1 MATRANNK
9 HKTNDTP
16 QSSPPL
22 NHGQLPST
30 PSGLPWDPHKPLN
43 HPGSSGLPERQV
55 TLSKNTPPEGVK
67 TPSVQ
72 LGKVPLYIQE
82 NIKDLPVGG
91 RLKWFVE
98 HWEQQGAHPF
108 QLDLLRQGYRL
119 PFRDHPKLSRTP
131 CIHSEY
137 NDADKDNALSTSIL
151 DLLTKNAIEKVNK
164 QDSLGFY
171 SRLFLVPKP
180 GNKWRPIIDL
190 SSLNQYLTVS
200 KFKME
205 TPESIRTSLR
215 QGEWVT
221 SIDLSDA
228 YLHIPIHP
236 QSRKFL
242 RFHHKGTTYQFTS
255 LPFGLATAP
264 LVFTSLVKE
273 VKLLALKQDIHL
285 HQYLDDWLIRAT
297 SQPEAQEN
305 TTKLLSLVRSLG
317 FIVNLKKSELT
328 PQQRFDFI
336 GYHFALDQGLVK
348 PTKDRWSK
356 IQNTFNAIATRST
369 LSARTLMSI
378 IGLLASTEKTVKL
391 GRIHMRPFQWHLKT
405 HWRAPMPLNSPI
417 PWTHRMKQ
425 HGEWWLNPQ
434 NVLVGEF
441 LHPRD
446 HDILIFTDASNA
458 GWGAHLNHDSVGGL
472 WSQIEKRLHINVL
485 ELKAVILALQHF
497 SHQCHKKQVL
507 VASDNT
513 TVVAHINKQ
522 GGTHSTELCALMW
535 RLLTWCN
542 KHQITLRARHVP
554 GSLNVIADGLS
565 RRNQIQH
572 TEWSLAPHI
581 FTRISLLWE
590 RPQID
595 LFATNLNT
603 KLPTYV
609 SPIPDPQAW
618 AVDVLNI
625 SWKNMIG
632 YAFPPTALL
641 PRVVQKLLSQQCRL
655 ILIAPVVLGPGG
667 TVTRHPETTPTNSLS
682 TQTTTEQPI
691 PHSPGIPQPPRM
703 VSRSTALQNQGFT
716 AEVADRIA
724 APQRLSTRAIY
735 ASKWS
740 VFERWCIEQQV
751 DFRSPSIKHICEF
764 MCFLFNEKDRRPST
778 IEGYRTA
785 IADTLGNVPLDISNN
800 TELARL
806 IASFHRDKPKSSR
819 NLPKWDLS
827 IVLHQLKQPPFEPL
841 QEAPLKYVTWK
852 TVFLLALA
860 SGKRRSEIHA
870 WTLDGLLCLGE
881 WDQIQLTPSP
891 SFIAKNQLA
900 KEGNQAV
907 SPVVIPALATPQ
919 NDSNEDA
926 LLCPVRA
933 LSTYLKLTADLR
945 QDKALLFVSYKQGH
959 SKDIQCSTISS
970 WIKNT
975 IKYCYSRVENSDM
988 DLLGVKAHDVRA
1000 FAASKAF
1007 YGGVSMDQIL
1017 QACHWKSHNTFTSFY
1032 LKDLSGQNQKDLS
1045 FHLGSFV
1052 AAQQVVTP
1060 P

>member
-180 GNKWRPIIDL
+180 GNKWRPVIDL
-190 SSLNQYLTVS
+190 SSLNSLQVQDGNSRIYPHIAQTRRMGHLNRSVRCISTHPHSPSIKKVPQVS
-200 KFKME
+200 
-205 TPESIRTSLR
+205 P
-215 QGEWVT
+215 QGN
-221 SIDLSDA
+221 
-228 YLHIPIHP
+228 HIPVHQPSFRTGHGPPSFYLPSEGGKAPGLKTRHP
-236 QSRKFL
+236 STPIL
-242 RFHHKGTTYQFTS
+242 RRLVNKSHFSARGSGKHNKTS
-255 LPFGLATAP
+255 LPGSKPGFHRKPQEIGAHPPA
-264 LVFTSLVKE
+264 E
-273 VKLLALKQDIHL
+273 VRLHRLPFCVGPRPGQTHKRQMEQDPKYI
-285 HQYLDDWLIRAT
+285 QRNRDEID
-297 SQPEAQEN
+297 SQC
-305 TTKLLSLVRSLG
+305 TDTYV
-317 FIVNLKKSELT
+317 
-328 PQQRFDFI
+328 
-336 GYHFALDQGLVK
+336 H
-348 PTKDRWSK
+348 
-356 IQNTFNAIATRST
+356 
-369 LSARTLMSI
+369 
-378 IGLLASTEKTVKL
+378 
-391 GRIHMRPFQWHLKT
+391 
-405 HWRAPMPLNSPI
+405 HWI
-417 PWTHRMKQ
+417 TCI
-425 HGEWWLNPQ
+425 HGENCETGQDTHETFSMASQDSLESSDALEFSNSLDSQ
-434 NVLVGEF
+434 NETTQGMVAKSPKRPSRRIPT
-441 LHPRD
+441 PRD

-595 LFATNLNT
+595 LFATNLNN

-618 AVDVLNI
+618 AVDALNI

-655 ILIAPVVLGPGG
+655 ILIAPGWPTKPWFWDLVELSLDIPRQLPPIRSLLKQPLNNQFH
-667 TVTRHPETTPTNSLS
+667 THPESLNLHAWYLGA
-682 TQTTTEQPI
+682 QP
-691 PHSPGIPQPPRM
+691 
-703 VSRSTALQNQGFT
+703 SRTKAL
-716 AEVADRIA
+716 
-724 APQRLSTRAIY
+724 PQRWQIELLHLSTRAIY

-764 MCFLFNEKDRRPST
+764 MCFLFNE
-778 IEGYRTA
+778 E
-785 IADTLGNVPLDISNN
+785 
-800 TELARL
+800 
-806 IASFHRDKPKSSR
+806 
-819 NLPKWDLS
+819 
-827 IVLHQLKQPPFEPL
+827 
-841 QEAPLKYVTWK
+841 
-852 TVFLLALA
+852 VFLLALA

-1007 YGGVSMDQIL
+1007 YGGVFMDQIL

>member
-1 MATRANNK
+1 MVCRTLGTTRRSPLSTGPL
-9 HKTNDTP
+9 KTGLPPTVQGPSQVVQNTLHP
-16 QSSPPL
+16 QRIQRRRQRQCLVDFYSGSSNQKRNRKSKQTRQSRVLQPTVLSSKTREQMETRHRSQLPKPIPNSLQVQDGNSRIYPHIAQTRRMGHLNRSVRCISTHPHSPSIKKVPQVSPQGNHIPVHQPSFRTGHGPPSFYL
-22 NHGQLPST
+22 PSEGGKAPGLKTRHPST
-30 PSGLPWDPHKPLN
+30 PILKRLVNTSHFSARGSGKHNKTSL
-43 HPGSSGLPERQV
+43 PGSKPGVHRKPQEIGAHPPAEVRLHRLPFCVGPRPGQTHKRQMEQDPKYIQRNRDEIDSQCTDTYV
-55 TLSKNTPPEGVK
+55 HHWITCIHGENCETGQDTHETFSMASQDSLESSDALEFSNSLDSQNETTRGMVAKPPKRPSRRIPTPQRSRHFNLYRRIKRRLGRSLKSRLRRRSMVSNRK
-67 TPSVQ
+67 TPSHKRTGTKGSNPSPTTLLAPMPQETSAGSIRQHNCGSPHKQTGGNPLRRTLCPHVETTHMLQ
-72 LGKVPLYIQE
+72 QAPNNTQSTARPRFSQCYCGRPLQEKPNPTHRMVLGSSYLH
-82 NIKDLPVGG
+82 KDLPTLGTATNRPVCHQPEHQTSNLCVSNPGPTGLGG
-91 RLKWFVE
+91 GHAKHLLEE
-98 HWEQQGAHPF
+98 HDRVRIPSDSIATNSGPDTTVPTMQAHPNSP
-108 QLDLLRQGYRL
+108 RL
-119 PFRDHPKLSRTP
+119 
-131 CIHSEY
+131 
-137 NDADKDNALSTSIL
+137 ADKT
-151 DLLTKNAIEKVNK
+151 
-164 QDSLGFY
+164 
-171 SRLFLVPKP
+171 
-180 GNKWRPIIDL
+180 
-190 SSLNQYLTVS
+190 
-200 KFKME
+200 
-205 TPESIRTSLR
+205 
-215 QGEWVT
+215 
-221 SIDLSDA
+221 
-228 YLHIPIHP
+228 
-236 QSRKFL
+236 
-242 RFHHKGTTYQFTS
+242 
-255 LPFGLATAP
+255 
-264 LVFTSLVKE
+264 
-273 VKLLALKQDIHL
+273 
-285 HQYLDDWLIRAT
+285 
-297 SQPEAQEN
+297 
-305 TTKLLSLVRSLG
+305 
-317 FIVNLKKSELT
+317 
-328 PQQRFDFI
+328 
-336 GYHFALDQGLVK
+336 
-348 PTKDRWSK
+348 
-356 IQNTFNAIATRST
+356 
-369 LSARTLMSI
+369 
-378 IGLLASTEKTVKL
+378 
-391 GRIHMRPFQWHLKT
+391 
-405 HWRAPMPLNSPI
+405 
-417 PWTHRMKQ
+417 
-425 HGEWWLNPQ
+425 
-434 NVLVGEF
+434 
-441 LHPRD
+441 
-446 HDILIFTDASNA
+446 
-458 GWGAHLNHDSVGGL
+458 
-472 WSQIEKRLHINVL
+472 
-485 ELKAVILALQHF
+485 
-497 SHQCHKKQVL
+497 
-507 VASDNT
+507 
-513 TVVAHINKQ
+513 
-522 GGTHSTELCALMW
+522 
-535 RLLTWCN
+535 
-542 KHQITLRARHVP
+542 
-554 GSLNVIADGLS
+554 
-565 RRNQIQH
+565 
-572 TEWSLAPHI
+572 
-581 FTRISLLWE
+581 
-590 RPQID
+590 
-595 LFATNLNT
+595 
-603 KLPTYV
+603 
-609 SPIPDPQAW
+609 
-618 AVDVLNI
+618 
-625 SWKNMIG
+625 
-632 YAFPPTALL
+632 
-641 PRVVQKLLSQQCRL
+641 
-655 ILIAPVVLGPGG
+655 VVLGPGG
-667 TVTRHPETTPTNSLS
+667 TVTRHLETTPTNSLS

-785 IADTLGNVPLDISNN
+785 IAETLGNVPLDISNN

-860 SGKRRSEIHA
+860 SGKRHSEIHA

>member
-9 HKTNDTP
+9 HKTNDIP

-67 TPSVQ
+67 TPSVR

-98 HWEQQGAHPF
+98 HWEKQGAHPF

-137 NDADKDNALSTSIL
+137 NDTDKVNALSTSIL

-171 SRLFLVPKP
+171 SRLFLVTKP
-180 GNKWRPIIDL
+180 GNKWRPVIDL
-190 SSLNQYLTVS
+190 SSLNLTVS

-205 TPESIRTSLR
+205 TPVSIRTSLR

-273 VKLLALKQDIHL
+273 VKLLALKQHIRL

-297 SQPEAQEN
+297 SQPEAQEK

-328 PQQRFDFI
+328 PQQRFNFI

-378 IGLLASTEKTVKL
+378 IRLLASTEKTVKL
-391 GRIHMRPFQWHLKT
+391 GRIRMRPFQWHLKS

-497 SHQCHKKQVL
+497 SHQCNKKQVL

-554 GSLNVIADGLS
+554 GSLNVIAEGLRVVLGS
-565 RRNQIQH
+565 SYLH
-572 TEWSLAPHI
+572 K
-581 FTRISLLWE
+581 
-590 RPQID
+590 D
-595 LFATNLNT
+595 LPTLGTATNRPVCHQPEHQTSNLCVSNPGPTGLGGGRAKHLLEEHDRVRIPSDSIAT
-603 KLPTYV
+603 KSGPETTVPTMQAHPN
-609 SPIPDPQAW
+609 SP
-618 AVDVLNI
+618 
-625 SWKNMIG
+625 
-632 YAFPPTALL
+632 
-641 PRVVQKLLSQQCRL
+641 RL
-655 ILIAPVVLGPGG
+655 ADKTVVLGPGG

-691 PHSPGIPQPPRM
+691 PHSPGIPQPPHM

-735 ASKWS
+735 SSKWS

-778 IEGYRTA
+778 IEGYRPA

-907 SPVVIPALATPQ
+907 SPVVIPALPTPQ